1 MRADELRPQHP
12 PQQPERRVRH
22 AVGAGF
28 TRLAV
33 VVEHAAADVKDNAG
47 KAFRHGKSAAD
58 LDIRADNLQQGGGK
72 YIVGMELAAVGKAFR
87 GDFHGE
93 PPGGGRTVRGR
104 VRWGFRIKRQNILR
118 VLFYHTF
125 GQFETGK
132 TPKKVPRTPKL
143 RANWWTQPVLWARMV
158 PENQPKGA
166 LHMSVNFALIAVSV
180 LVILVWIVMIGVGIY
195 LLYLVIRALRAYIR
209 SKEVRAEKKEICR
222 TLGEQLRAERTRCKM
237 TQEFVAETL
246 GVSRQAVSKWEN
258 GVSLR

>member
-1 MRADELRPQHP
+1 M
-12 PQQPERRVRH
+12 
-22 AVGAGF
+22 
-28 TRLAV
+28 
-33 VVEHAAADVKDNAG
+33 
-47 KAFRHGKSAAD
+47 
-58 LDIRADNLQQGGGK
+58 
-72 YIVGMELAAVGKAFR
+72 
-87 GDFHGE
+87 

-143 RANWWTQPVLWARMV
+143 RANWWTQPVFWARMV
-158 PENQPKGA
+158 PENQPKGV

-222 TLGEQLRAERTRCKM
+222 TLGEQLRAR
-237 TQEFVAETL
+237 A
-246 GVSRQAVSKWEN
+246 GVQRLFLSVLSGPHRGAVSA
-258 GVSLR
+258 GLRAVSAEPLARG